1 MDNTPDISLGEALRI
16 YRVSRLLGVNELG
29 QRAKVSPS
37 LISMIEKGKHS
48 RPRLST
54 LRALC
59 DALGL
64 DAAERALLVKSFIV
78 PALMK
83 RRDEMESL
91 KSMPATFAMPPL
103 DPNEE
108 AFLERCRRSVAPDD
122 GSIPAPVRGP
132 DLWRRCRRRKK
143 PPPLEGRMPDGQH
156 EDARR
161 HRQREEAENQ

>member
-37 LISMIEKGKHS
+37 LISLIEKGKHS
-48 RPRLST
+48 RPRLGT

-59 DALGL
+59 EALGL
-64 DAAERALLVKSFIV
+64 DAGERALLVKSVIV
-78 PALMK
+78 PALMQ

-132 DLWRRCRRRKK
+132 D
-143 PPPLEGRMPDGQH
+143 PLEEMRKAQEAAAAEGQGV
-156 EDARR
+156 
-161 HRQREEAENQ
+161 